1 MHLARSYIK
10 HQIAAKKRHGVHSPF
25 VFDLGEK
32 VFYVNGANRDKEIEN
47 LRKDLLKDHRKIKLQ
62 DYGAGSRVSQGSE
75 RKISEIAKNSATP
88 KKIAQILQRLVRYFE
103 SENILEMGTNL
114 GLTTAY
120 LSSANEKTKVWSLE
134 GDPTLAELAV
144 KNLKNLNLN
153 AKILVGEFEE
163 SLDSTLNQ
171 MKEVDFA
178 YLDGNHRRVPTL
190 AYFKSILPHCH
201 AETVLALGDIHWSDE
216 MEEAWEEIK
225 SNEKITLTIDLFH
238 VGLVFFRKGRSE
250 VEHFRLKL

>member
-1 MHLARSYIK
+1 MARSYIR
-10 HQIAAKKRHGVHSPF
+10 HQIAAKRRHGVHSPF
-25 VFDLGEK
+25 VYELGENVLYAK
-32 VFYVNGANRDKEIEN
+32 SATQEKEIED
-47 LRKDLLKDHRKIKLQ
+47 LRKKLLKDQKKIELQ
-62 DYGAGSRVSQGSE
+62 DYGAGSRVNQSSE
-75 RKISEIAKNSATP
+75 RRISEIAKNSATP
-88 KKIAQILQRLVRYFE
+88 KKVAQLLQRLVQYFE